1 MTSCT
6 IIIPTHNRPDL
17 LPRAVASALLACPA
31 DGEVLVLDDHS
42 QTPADQVLAS
52 VSDLRLRVVRNSG
65 PSGAARARN
74 QAVALADGAVIFFL
88 DDDDELLVNYCG
100 RVLGAGGAATQAQ
113 WGFSSTVIRTLDATP
128 TDRPL
133 TRNRLRRGLVP
144 QSALVRDRIV
154 AMSEGFWIKKWSFEN
169 AGGLD
174 PDLTIDEDTDLCIR
188 LMGLGVSPW
197 YESEPGMV
205 VYRGYVSA
213 NGSAGQLTASTPLP
227 KGLACYRRT
236 FEKNQGTFA
245 SLSAPRWFLATRFI
259 RRAIKQG
266 QKSMAWDFVETLRPG
281 VFRGCAAGFLLVK
294 SFAYQV
300 RSLFG
305 RP

>member
-1 MTSCT
+1 VTICT
-6 IIIPTHNRPDL
+6 IVVPTHNRPDL
-17 LPRAVASALLACPA
+17 LPRAVASALLACPG

-42 QTPADQVLAS
+42 QTPASQVLAGVTDS
-52 VSDLRLRVVRNSG
+52 RLKVIRNASA
-65 PSGAARARN
+65 SGAAQARN
-74 QAVALADGAVIFFL
+74 QGVALAAGAVVFFL
-88 DDDDELLVNYCG
+88 DDDDEMVADYCG
-100 RVLGAGGAATQAQ
+100 GILSACGGASEAE
-113 WGFSSTVIRTLDATP
+113 WGFSSTLIRSNGS
-128 TDRPL
+128 L
-133 TRNRLRRGLVP
+133 TADSPHIRHRLRRGLVADT
-144 QSALVRDRIV
+144 SRVRDRIA
-154 AMSEGFWIKKWSFEN
+154 AMSEGFWIKKSCFES

-174 PDLTIDEDTDLCIR
+174 PNLTIDEDTDLCIR